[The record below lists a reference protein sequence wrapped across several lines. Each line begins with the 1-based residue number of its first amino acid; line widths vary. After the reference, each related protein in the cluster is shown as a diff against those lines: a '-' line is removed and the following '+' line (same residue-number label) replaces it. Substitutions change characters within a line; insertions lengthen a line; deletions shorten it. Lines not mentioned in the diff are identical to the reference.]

1 MFKILWNVE
10 ILVQVYLIA
19 HINIDCVTNSKAMQ
33 IAKRH
38 IDAWNVEDKCGWF
51 RVADITTL
59 NMMMFSVILYFM
71 SLW

>member
-38 IDAWNVEDKCGWF
+38 IDA
-51 RVADITTL
+51 
-59 NMMMFSVILYFM
+59 
-71 SLW
+71 